1 MGGGVP
7 RPIDAA
13 MAVQWLARHGVV
25 VGTPTPLLSLRLGVR
40 ERLRTRRPEL
50 GLVVGLVIGFVAPFG
65 MELAREAFGD
75 LPIGSG
81 FLMGALAVLAQ
92 VWRWVT
98 VRESDR
104 PAAALVRPAARPAL
118 SWTLGLLGAWYLTS
132 AVVAYA
138 GGLVLFL
145 LLAPVAPAAAS
156 LWLGLL
162 VLGAVQSGF
171 VWWSVLREPVVA
183 VDPASFM
190 VDAVLRVEDAHSY
203 AAPAVLPYLACGDL
217 LFAVPV
223 PPSSRPAVV
232 AYAVLAVGA
241 QVVGWVLHRRRS
253 RVLRPTLAVVPR

>member
-25 VGTPTPLLSLRLGVR
+25 VGTPVPLLSLRLGVR
-40 ERLRTRRPEL
+40 ERMRTKHPGV
-50 GLVVGLVIGFVAPFG
+50 GLAVGLVIAFVNTFG
-65 MELAREAFGD
+65 MEVAHEAFGD
-75 LPIGSG
+75 LAVGSG
-81 FLMGALAVLAQ
+81 FILGALVVVAQ

-145 LLAPVAPAAAS
+145 ALAPSAAPF
-156 LWLGLL
+156 WLGLL
-162 VLGAVQSGF
+162 ALGAVQSGF

-232 AYAVLAVGA
+232 AYAVLAVGT